1 MKKITFILM
10 SMLTL
15 VLCMT
20 SCSMEDVPEGHKGIL
35 VKRPYMF
42 GSSGVEIL
50 NNDRHCIA
58 SSSTLVLVNTQPL
71 KIKESFDDM
80 TPKDDTPVDFD
91 IYFSLVMN
99 DSKLDYLYSK
109 FGLKYYEN
117 NLQQELRELVR
128 NKCKQYDMKGL
139 TNDSKI
145 SDEICLYVKDEG
157 NKIIKAL
164 GIPVTLQSVNMGA
177 VNPPEAV
184 KLERAKTA
192 ESKQREV
199 TQVQETKNQIERQNT
214 ERERAK
220 ADREYQTALGLTKD
234 EYIRILDI
242 KVKEIGY
249 TKAKE
254 FTIIENGS
262 GVGLNKSVR

>member
-1 MKKITFILM
+1 M

-20 SCSMEDVPEGHKGIL
+20 SCSMNDVPEGHKGIL
-35 VKRPYMF
+35 VKRPYVF
-42 GSSGVEIL
+42 GSSGVEVL
-50 NNDRHCIA
+50 NNDRHTIA
-58 SSSTLVLVNTQPL
+58 SSSTLILVNTQPI
-71 KIKESFDDM
+71 KIKETFDDM

-91 IYFSLVMN
+91 IYFSLVL
-99 DSKLDYLYSK
+99 DDAKLDFLYSK
-109 FGLKYYEN
+109 FGLQYYEN
-117 NLQQELRELVR
+117 NLQQEFRELVR

-145 SDEICLYVKDEG
+145 SDEICQYVKSEG

-184 KLERAKTA
+184 KVERSNTA
-192 ESKQREV
+192 ASKQKEL

-220 ADREYQTALGLTKD
+220 ADKEYQKALGLTTAEFITLQD
-234 EYIRILDI
+234 LEI
-242 KVKEIGY
+242 KKIGY
-249 TKAKE
+249 NKAKE
-254 FTIIENGS
+254 FTVIENGS
-262 GVGLNKSVR
+262 GVGLTRAVR